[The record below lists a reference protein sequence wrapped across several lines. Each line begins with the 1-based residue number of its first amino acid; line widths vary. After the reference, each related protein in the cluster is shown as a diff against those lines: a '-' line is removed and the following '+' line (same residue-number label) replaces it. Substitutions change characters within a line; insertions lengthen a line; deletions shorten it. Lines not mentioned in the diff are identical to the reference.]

1 VQTPANEVFKGKRL
15 KLYGKCRILYPGILE
30 SLGFEAE
37 IVCYFDADKTPS
49 HFLVKAEQ
57 YGIILE
63 CFTSLYLSEFYAK
76 LLLLKNTRDNAKSN
90 NIDIEESVNLLREKD
105 GRYIVI
111 QNDIEE
117 LENISKFGSISDN
130 SDASIEIMPPSV
142 MFH

>member
-1 VQTPANEVFKGKRL
+1 
-15 KLYGKCRILYPGILE
+15 
-30 SLGFEAE
+30 
-37 IVCYFDADKTPS
+37 
-49 HFLVKAEQ
+49 LVKAEQ